1 MELPAASVPHSVCT
15 AYSNLVTTT
24 AAQHRRSRPPP
35 PRRPRQG
42 SCCAMLKQHK
52 TRLYIL
58 GRCPSPVSRHSVAA
72 AASGSMSLNGGGIA
86 GLLPRPR

>member
-58 GRCPSPVSRHSVAA
+58 GRCVS
-72 AASGSMSLNGGGIA
+72 M
-86 GLLPRPR
+86 LLCWHDRDDSD